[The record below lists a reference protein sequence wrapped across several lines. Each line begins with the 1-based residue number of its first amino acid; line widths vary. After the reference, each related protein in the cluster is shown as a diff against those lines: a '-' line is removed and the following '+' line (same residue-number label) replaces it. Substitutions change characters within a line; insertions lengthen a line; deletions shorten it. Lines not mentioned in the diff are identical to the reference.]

1 MSCQGYFQ
9 CKQGQWERRN
19 AIHKNVWNYKPEWQ
33 IIKEAVTVMRTKHSQ
48 SHWVCA
54 KWDYYFFFFF
64 SVKLSDGE
72 PYQIIY
78 QVGNTDLANR
88 HSRGRQGTIHTISVY
103 QFILWITKLQPNHDS
118 DTGSNANHRCR
129 MLEKGWCECTNWQKN
144 AQGKEEQGETS
155 QE

>member
-1 MSCQGYFQ
+1 MREEECDTQERMELQTWMTDHKGGSNSDENQTQSVTLGM
-9 CKQGQWERRN
+9 CKVRLL
-19 AIHKNVWNYKPEWQ
+19 
-33 IIKEAVTVMRTKHSQ
+33 
-48 SHWVCA
+48 
-54 KWDYYFFFFF
+54 FFFFF

-88 HSRGRQGTIHTISVY
+88 HSRGRQGTIHTIGVY

>member
-1 MSCQGYFQ
+1 MREEECDTQECMESQTWMTDHKGGSNKQWWEPNTVSHTGYVQ
-9 CKQGQWERRN
+9 SE
-19 AIHKNVWNYKPEWQ
+19 
-33 IIKEAVTVMRTKHSQ
+33 IIIIII
-48 SHWVCA
+48 
-54 KWDYYFFFFF
+54 FF

-88 HSRGRQGTIHTISVY
+88 HSRGRQGTIHTIGVY
-103 QFILWITKLQPNHDS
+103 QFILWIKKLQPNHDS
-118 DTGSNANHRCR
+118 DTGSNANHRCG